1 MELKYTKYINKT
13 CLFPYMQYSHLVE
26 LYEKLDSTS
35 KRLNKTYYIAE
46 FLKKTK
52 TEDLDIIMLLL
63 QGKVF
68 PSYDQTKI
76 GVSSKLVA
84 KALNIATGITQDK
97 IIKEWKKLGG
107 IGNVAESLTKKK
119 KQATLFS
126 TNLTIKKVFNN
137 IKKLSTIT
145 GTGSQDIKL
154 KLISEL
160 LTSAKPDEAKYI
172 VRTITEEMRIGV
184 GEGSLRDAI
193 VWAFFPPV
201 EKVFFYCEHCKQFV
215 PKTKNCLSCDKELNI
230 KEKYEHK
237 KLSVLKINDPK
248 QLNKNNLSKYELI
261 QAPDEKIARE
271 IYNSLTE
278 KVQHAIDL
286 TNDLA
291 IVTKLAKEKGINGL
305 KNLSLTP
312 GNPVKV
318 MLFPK
323 ALDLEDAFDKLG
335 KPCAFEYKYDGFR
348 LLVHRN
354 KDKIILFT
362 RRLENVTK
370 QFPDIVEI
378 IKTNVKSKDF
388 IIDGEVLGIDPKTKK
403 YLPFQKISQ
412 RIKRKHNIDEIIKKV
427 PVTFHVFDILELNRK
442 SLLTEDFEKRR
453 KHIEHIVKPTKH
465 KINIA
470 KQLITSDLKKAQ
482 AFYDEAL
489 KVGEE
494 GVMAKKLDAPY
505 KPGARVGYGMKVKPV
520 MKELDLVIVG
530 AIWGEGKRSK
540 WLASFILACQDKDGN
555 ILEIGKVGTG
565 IKEKKEVDED
575 VTFEEL
581 TQLLKPL
588 IISEKGKS
596 VKVKPEII
604 VELNYEE
611 IQKSTTYSSG
621 YALRFPRIMMLRHDK
636 PISEIA
642 TLKEVNGLYEFQKGR

>member
-1 MELKYTKYINKT
+1 
-13 CLFPYMQYSHLVE
+13 
-26 LYEKLDSTS
+26 
-35 KRLNKTYYIAE
+35 
-46 FLKKTK
+46 
-52 TEDLDIIMLLL
+52 MLLL

-68 PSYDQTKI
+68 PTYDQTKI

-84 KALNIATGITQDK
+84 KSLNIATGINNDK

-107 IGNVAESLTKKK
+107 IGLVAEKLVDRK
-119 KQATLFS
+119 KQSTLFS

-137 IKKLSTIT
+137 LQKLSTIT
-145 GTGSQDIKL
+145 GIGSQDIKL

-160 LTSAKPDEAKYI
+160 LTSAKPSEAKYI

-193 VWAFFPPV
+193 VWAFFPPI
-201 EKVFFYCEHCKQFV
+201 EKIFFYCKHCKNFS
-215 PKTKNCLSCDKELNI
+215 PKTKHCLNCNKELDI
-230 KEKYEHK
+230 KTEYDHK
-237 KLSVLKINDPK
+237 KLAVLRINTPK
-248 QLNKNNLSKYELI
+248 QLEKNNLSKYDLI
-261 QAPDEKIARE
+261 QAPDDKTARQL
-271 IYNSLTE
+271 YNYLVE

-291 IVTKLAKEKGINGL
+291 IVAKLSKEKGITGL
-305 KNLSLTP
+305 RNLPLIP
-312 GNPVKV
+312 GKPIKV
-318 MLFPK
+318 MLFLK
-323 ALDLEDAFDKLG
+323 AQSLEEAFDRLG
-335 KPCAFEYKYDGFR
+335 RPCAFEYKYDGFR
-348 LLVHRN
+348 LLIHRN
-354 KDKIILFT
+354 KDEIKLFT

-378 IKTNVKSKDF
+378 VKTNIKSKHY

-412 RIKRKHNIDEIIKKV
+412 RIKRKHDIKEVAKKI
-427 PVTFHVFDILELNRK
+427 PVKLDVFDILELNGK
-442 SLLTEDFEKRR
+442 SLLTEQFKSRR
-453 KHIEHIVKPTKH
+453 ILLENIIKSVKH
-465 KINIA
+465 KIGIA
-470 KQLITSDLKKAQ
+470 KQLITDDLKKAQ
-482 AFYDEAL
+482 SFYDEAL

-540 WLASFILACQDKDGN
+540 WLSSFILACRKGDD
-555 ILEIGKVGTG
+555 LVEIGKVGTG
-565 IKEKKEVDED
+565 VKEKKEVDED

-588 IISEKGKS
+588 IISEKGKT
-596 VKVKPEII
+596 VKVKPKII

-611 IQKSTTYSSG
+611 IQASTTYLSG
-621 YALRFPRIMMLRHDK
+621 YALRFPRIMKLRHDK
-636 PISEIA
+636 PVSEIA
-642 TLKEVNGLYEFQKGR
+642 KLSEVKDLYEYQKGRK